1 MAKNIVVC
9 SDGTGNTAIKG
20 RGTNVFKL
28 YEAVD
33 LTGHRADPNLT
44 PQVAFYDDGVGTE
57 NFKPIKIIAGM
68 SGCGLSRNVKQLY
81 KELVRIYDP
90 GDRLYLFGFSRGA
103 FTVRTLAGLIATC
116 GILDASRIATTRD
129 LHRAVARAYRVY
141 RYRYRTALA
150 RALFGPPDG
159 GRLEAFKK
167 ACCLDGDAPIRFM
180 GVWDTVDAVGLPF
193 HLSDILNTVV
203 YRYKFPDYRLSPLVD
218 RACHALAID
227 DGRHSFHPLL
237 WDETQETNGRIA
249 QVWFAGAHSNVGGG
263 YPKQG
268 MSLVSL
274 DWMMAEAERA
284 GLRFNVDERKAY
296 SQHAN
301 VDDKLYDPRAGLG
314 IFYRWKPRDAHAVCR
329 ANGVAPKV
337 HVTVLERVAHGTDDY
352 APGNL
357 PVGASLVFTS
367 SSQPADDAL
376 RSTRTLALQEVVR
389 QRYTQPL
396 LSGVR
401 RAVLVG
407 RLSYYL
413 YLATCTLVVI
423 AAAGGSSLPALLD
436 PGTLVV
442 NVGRLI
448 AGLVTSPLQTA
459 IDIARVL
466 FSNLRLTAW
475 LSAGLIAAYVM
486 SLIADRTMSAKFS
499 GIWFALQRDLRVALK
514 QARVRETGNRKRET
528 GFGIQDSGLGT
539 EDSGLGIGDSGL
551 RIHASGSLRTPARL
565 GRSLNPES

>member
-33 LTGHRADPNLT
+33 LNGHRVDPKLR

-57 NFKPIKIIAGM
+57 DFKPIKIIAGM
-68 SGCGLSRNVKQLY
+68 SGYGLSRNVKQLY

-90 GDRLYLFGFSRGA
+90 GDQVYLFGFSRGA

-116 GILDASRIATTRD
+116 GILDASKTPTTRD

-141 RYRYRTALA
+141 RYRYRTSLS
-150 RALFGPPDG
+150 RALFGPPDAQ
-159 GRLEAFKK
+159 RLEAFKK
-167 ACCLDGDAPIRFM
+167 ACCLDSEARIRFI

-193 HLSDILNTVV
+193 HLSDVLNTVI

-237 WDETQETNGRIA
+237 WDETQETNGRIT

-268 MSLVSL
+268 LSLVSL
-274 DWMMAEAERA
+274 DWMMTEAERA
-284 GLRFNVDERKAY
+284 GLRFNAEEREAY

-301 VDDKLYDPRAGLG
+301 ADDKLYDPRAGLG

-329 ANGVAPKV
+329 VNGVAPKV
-337 HVTVLERVAHGTDDY
+337 HVTLLERIAHGTEDY

-357 PVGASLVFTS
+357 PAGASLVVTS
-367 SSQPADDAL
+367 SSRPGADAF
-376 RSTRTLALQEVVR
+376 RNARTTALQEVV
-389 QRYTQPL
+389 QQHYTKPL
-396 LSGVR
+396 LVGVR
-401 RAVLVG
+401 RAVFVG

-413 YLATCTLVVI
+413 YLVTCTLVLI
-423 AAAGGSSLPALLD
+423 AAAGGNSLPALLD
-436 PGTLVV
+436 PGTLFV
-442 NVGRLI
+442 NLGHLI

-459 IDIARVL
+459 IEIVGVL

-475 LSAGLIAAYVM
+475 LSAGLLAAYVM
-486 SLIADRTMSAKFS
+486 SLVADRTMSAKFS
-499 GIWFALQRDLRVALK
+499 CFWFALQRDLRGALK
-514 QARVRETGNRKRET
+514 QARDRESGI
-528 GFGIQDSGLGT
+528 GIQDSRAW
-539 EDSGLGIGDSGL
+539 EVRRNPRAAAPIDS
-551 RIHASGSLRTPARL
+551 
-565 GRSLNPES
+565 

>member
-33 LTGHRADPNLT
+33 LNGHRVDPGLR

-68 SGCGLSRNVKQLY
+68 SGYGLSRNVKQLY

-90 GDRLYLFGFSRGA
+90 GDQIFIFGFSRGA

-116 GILDASRIATTRD
+116 GILDTSKTPTTRD
-129 LHRAVARAYRVY
+129 LHRAVARAYRLY
-141 RYRYRTALA
+141 RYRYRTSLA
-150 RALFGPPDG
+150 RVLFGPPDDK
-159 GRLEAFKK
+159 RLEAFKK
-167 ACCLDGDAPIRFM
+167 ACCLGDEARIRFV

-218 RACHALAID
+218 RACHALALD
-227 DGRHSFHPLL
+227 DGRHSFNPLL
-237 WDETQETNGRIA
+237 WDETQEANGRIT

-268 MSLVSL
+268 LSLVAL
-274 DWMMAEAERA
+274 DWMMTEAERA
-284 GLRFNVDERKAY
+284 GLRFNVEEREAY

-301 VDDKLYDPRAGLG
+301 ADDKLYDPRAGLG
-314 IFYRWKPRDAHAVCR
+314 IFYRWKPRDTHAICQ

-337 HVTVLERVAHGTDDY
+337 HVTALERIAHGTDDY
-352 APGNL
+352 APGNV
-357 PVGASLVFTS
+357 PTGASLVFTS
-367 SSQPADDAL
+367 SL
-376 RSTRTLALQEVVR
+376 RSEADAFRGARTTALQEVV
-389 QRYTQPL
+389 QLRYAEPL

-401 RAVLVG
+401 RAVFVG

-413 YLATCTLVVI
+413 YLVTCTLVLI
-423 AAAGGSSLPALLD
+423 AAAGGNSLPALLD
-436 PGTLVV
+436 PGTLFA
-442 NVGRLI
+442 NLGRLI

-459 IDIARVL
+459 IDIVRVL
-466 FSNLRLTAW
+466 LSNLRLAAW

-499 GIWFALQRDLRVALK
+499 CFWFALQRDLRAALK
-514 QARVRETGNRKRET
+514 QVR
-528 GFGIQDSGLGT
+528 Q
-539 EDSGLGIGDSGL
+539 
-551 RIHASGSLRTPARL
+551 SLVTLDGQHRPRHV
-565 GRSLNPES
+565 G